1 LVEMTEVSL
10 RAWRLGAIT
19 LAMPFIIALLCV
31 ALFGSSSLALDL
43 PPPKTGINDLAGMF
57 RPASFDDLELRL
69 RRFKTETANNIV
81 VLTVTSLDGESI
93 DRLALRAFETLPL
106 SEADLKKTVLLVVAR
121 KERRV
126 GLHAGVDLR
135 HLLPEPTASRK
146 LEAQVK
152 LYFDGF
158 RPDLGIHGAVHYLFR
173 VLKGDVRVGSQT
185 EEEKLEETSLRG
197 GKAGAIFALCLA
209 PFLAFFV
216 GGLWG
221 IYATQYGVQRGVR
234 LAMGAIFG
242 GGTAK
247 IVAALMS
254 FLGSYDDNLWYFIM
268 ALAIP
273 LGVFGSLT
281 EFWMAGDWSGIP
293 RVKERRRKPKDNM
306 GI

>member
-1 LVEMTEVSL
+1 MMLLV
-10 RAWRLGAIT
+10 
-19 LAMPFIIALLCV
+19 IALLCDI
-31 ALFGSSSLALDL
+31 LLGSRAIALDL
-43 PPPKTGINDLAGMF
+43 PPLKSTINDSAGMLP
-57 RPASFDDLELRL
+57 PASFDDLEQRL
-69 RRFKTETANNIV
+69 RRFKTETSDNV
-81 VLTVTSLDGESI
+81 VILTVKSLDGESI
-93 DRLALRAFETLPL
+93 DNLGRRAFDRLPL
-106 SEADLKKTVLLVVAR
+106 SQADLKKTVLLVVAR
-121 KERRV
+121 KEHEV
-126 GLHAGVDLR
+126 GVQAGADLR
-135 HLLPEPTASRK
+135 QLFPEPMASQK
-146 LEAQVK
+146 LYAQVK
-152 LYFDGF
+152 LYFDGL

-173 VLKGDVRVGSQT
+173 VIKGDVRVGSQT
-185 EEEKLEETSLRG
+185 EEEKLEESSLRG
-197 GKAGAIFALCLA
+197 GGAGAIFAICLG

-221 IYATQYGVQRGVR
+221 IYATQYGVQRVTR
-234 LAMGAIFG
+234 LLMGAIFG

-254 FLGSYDDNLWYFIM
+254 LLGSYNDNLWYFIM